1 MSSQVDLTVMGD
13 QTSPSLPQ
21 LKEGQ
26 NSLVSPSRSPQSL
39 TPRQQAVA
47 WAADVRKR
55 INQCLESGQELRQA
69 DVNELKQEL
78 VAVFI
83 TTLQQNSRS
92 GWVYLHEV
100 LSLVEPYKDLLNQL
114 DIKLEMNH
122 YLERTLHVVELQ
134 KEKLFDL
141 QLIESLGKVF
151 PDEVQR
157 LRLSGA
163 FPARNYCVT
172 PARNS
177 IKAVSLCPPSPQK
190 SLQSP
195 RKNTLPDGTN
205 PYRTHVP
212 HDDRQMSLYKPLT
225 LGDLQKSI
233 ANVASELAA
242 GESIWTQ
249 KSDGGKVALALH
261 TDLPQEIKP
270 SPPASQQ
277 VTPRSSIS
285 SLPPKKERKTP
296 RIQEEPVL
304 KLTGRDAVEYFAKC
318 HHIGKIQSIYF
329 NVADSR
335 HFRPYDLVSVH
346 KNKANPEHYVF
357 STFGVLH
364 VYPDRPAESQSLS
377 EWQREA
383 VLWKAVSS
391 IPFFKNFLVSKLF
404 YRWRFNKLHLDFS
417 RRHEEIGCN
426 LLQAVPIFG
435 AALLQV
441 SRLLKELITVKF
453 LPFETDKTYQ
463 LLDFEN
469 SANYKNIQAEKILD
483 RFFGFCKMVVEV
495 TAEESFKKL
504 RHCEEQVKKKTVFSK
519 DSLHLQKLKK
529 ETREYN
535 LRKAK
540 SETGRLGNFVK
551 LVDQLIVEH
560 MFHVCKTQVMTFV
573 EKVLSNQQE
582 NREGLFRA
590 NLVFNKQEIL
600 GISPTKERFT
610 TVLMSTLKGIPSV
623 LCSKAIPMDGS
634 VSDPDNEDSET
645 SPPKSEVAKSTAE
658 LGTLPGRRKSTAAT
672 NLSSVKPDQM
682 TPQALGEG
690 EKPSSSGE
698 TTEAEQGE
706 EESQAG
712 GVSRSLMGD
721 EMIPVPDIYRQA
733 TATKDEDE
741 LGVATPDLVLQ
752 GGDPLVVYGEGFMGQ
767 YSPLSR
773 ANLEEKLEMDAEYKN
788 ALREVESILNSAL
801 DEIDNYCDMN
811 NWLVDIFK
819 FCLKWTSDSPK
830 EYRGAPAFTIE
841 QRLIEVR
848 QWQEKVRN
856 FDKSFITDNGIFFVD
871 CSNIH
876 DYLIP
881 RLSQIIQ
888 GILKFVS
895 DEARKLATEFCD
907 EMKEV
912 LENLRKKD
920 SSMAGFA
927 VFAKNYTTYKKNGPQ
942 YQQRVSYIKSLYET
956 SEEEK
961 FDEDVQAAW
970 EAYLLQLQDASEFV
984 NTQTPLMTQ
993 KLEDKY
999 QRLAKAKTPKQ
1010 KFDALKNPSLY
1021 MKLEKEA
1028 MELAEMATTKQ
1039 FLDPSQNPT
1048 KILIEMR
1055 RIRDRF
1061 YEVERGLQ
1069 DASKW
1074 RDAICGEPYDL
1085 EFLSE
1090 ISTKMDVRQELWKYV
1105 EVSMH
1110 AIKDCKGMLFKKM
1123 NIRKVLEKVIEWQAA
1138 AGQLKP
1144 YLPPGDQ
1151 VLSYWFTC
1159 LGEFKK
1165 DLPILHKLANDAL
1178 KERHWK
1184 AIFVGMNEPFDP
1196 NREFTVSDLLAYD
1209 LEQHS
1214 DLIHQ
1219 VYLGA
1224 IAEYDLELR
1233 INQISKFWE
1242 EQEFK
1247 LAKHIPDSVITSKDL
1262 LFIEDLQELS
1272 QEDLF
1277 SDLNNCSQPTRKPN
1291 SPRRRTKL
1299 EKYRQERAAAQTGS
1313 FQGLDVT
1320 QDDFFILIEVDELK
1334 YQLEDAR
1341 IGIRSMLQS
1350 PFLGD
1355 MRQEVEFWDS
1365 ALQQVEEITELWFQ
1379 CQKKWLY
1386 LLKIFERPE
1395 MYKKFNGPAFKFE
1408 SVHTKFKD
1416 WMRVVS
1422 NNSKVMTVV
1431 GRKRGEKGFR
1441 LLQGDF
1447 LINMFLELNQKQEEI
1462 LKFLRGL
1469 LENSRMEFPRL
1480 YFLSDEDL
1488 VELLGISRNPKAL
1501 LPIAK
1506 MCFPGIETLNF
1517 ALPDGISSMN
1527 TALDFALNADKLQ
1540 VTTLKGILGEEI
1552 ELVVRVQAFPKASKW
1567 LKTLENVMKNTMAM
1581 TLQACVQTRVEEG
1594 SRQPIHI
1601 LEELSKL
1608 DLEPDSQQDLT
1619 KKIQHTFRHWL
1630 LRFPVQCVLV
1640 TEAILW
1646 ERSVNKA
1653 LERGTLDDIKC
1664 IRSNLESKL
1673 SQYTDILRESYNF
1686 NGKIPTSTKQRLHTL
1701 LCSLINQCCHQ
1712 RDVLTAMLDNSEV
1725 SDGGF
1730 EWLRVLRYH
1739 MDIQNVLRA
1748 KTEAVEVK
1756 GHSQGV
1762 HSVRSRLQQ
1771 KRLSLTNKFRM
1782 EPTLE
1787 EPPRLTRT
1795 KTTVSTDYQFSAC
1808 YLTQLG
1814 TSFSYDY
1821 EYNGPSFRLVLT
1833 PLTERAFL
1841 SLTQAIKNFHC
1852 GTLVGPSGVGKSET
1866 IKELAKMFGR
1876 NLFVVNC
1883 NKDVT
1888 VGVMMQYMMGM
1899 VQSGSWTLFDDTD
1912 RLTKG
1917 LMSVTAQHLDYLKT
1931 ALKTLEVSSENQY
1944 KIRGQPRFDK
1954 KMGLG
1959 DKVIRRNSLTTLHP
1973 MPTQE
1978 AQPGLERQKTV
1989 PHGFNEKGLVTYFED
2004 TWVSEKDRR
2013 RRHSIEKEIEI
2024 KESQFYKNNKPPPL
2038 FYEHVKLKGGR
2049 KSATPDY
2056 SKLLNDTIYVH
2067 RILGNIM
2074 FNGKLIQA
2082 STNFGCFMTLSAS
2095 PGSTSQIP
2103 ESFKLL
2109 MRPCAMIVPD
2119 YKIIMEMSLCFHGYK
2134 EPGLWAR
2141 KLTFLFE
2148 QLRLQLPRRAMY
2160 QFCLKDI
2167 KLVLDIAAS
2176 KLRDQRFA
2184 LDVIADKN
2192 KAEGKIQSPK
2202 SLKEIPY
2209 LDPHVWEE
2217 HALVFALRGVVRQ
2230 SMENGEDCSVFDNTL
2245 RDVFPSTARKNIDH
2259 GYDTLLKDAIHD
2271 QLREDNMKD
2280 TPEIIDK
2287 VMQLNAAL
2295 QLKKAVI
2302 LIGPAGCGKT
2312 TCSQTL
2318 ARATNRLN
2326 YLLFAPD
2333 HSKDELTTNRD
2344 LIYYAKNKLKDMENE
2359 PELADDVFLA
2369 AIDPSA
2375 KAEMSK
2381 AGKKMRRITTMLGK
2395 VSEALNEMQHAPKS
2409 QEYAEHPKV
2418 NVVTLNPTALS
2429 PQEFLGS
2436 YDNGMWKGGLFP
2448 KILQDSGFLSEA
2460 VCNYIAG
2467 HKDRKARGGQELPSI
2482 LLRWIV
2488 LDGVMHPV
2496 WTESLNTLFDEE
2508 LKLSLANSQHIS
2520 LSDTTAM
2527 MFETSYIGNLSP
2539 ATISRCNILNFDPD
2553 TVPWM
2558 NLYECWAKDAK
2569 ARWIINSAVMKIF
2582 DDLVADVFG
2591 PTLKFLKSDCCP
2603 ALLTD
2608 VGHHTAAANEVAP
2621 GIQEVGTFIKI
2632 LSVLLDR
2639 LYLREEFERRQK
2651 TMDLEDSGLDSP
2663 RKTPSSG
2670 PSRQS
2675 VSRMTSSSQLELVFP
2690 NYTENMKGMFA
2701 YSFVWSFGA
2710 HLHERYKDKF
2720 SKFAND
2726 VLYRARHPIK
2736 IPIGASVFD
2745 YILDESSGSFIRW
2758 SDKSQERM
2766 KILAGGFTITPE
2778 VEKYSHMID
2787 LMLAAHQPVLV
2798 SGMPGVGKTSL
2809 LQTMVLPKQTHTK
2822 VVMSQ
2827 AMNSQ
2832 LFLNSMLGQIME
2844 LKHRATNTLTGPGQL
2859 PPAPKGKQSHLFFI
2873 DDLNMAASNP
2883 EGGYQ
2888 PPLELLRQILSQR
2901 GTYDRER
2908 LEFQSM
2914 EEAMFLASTTI
2925 PSVPGTGLGTACH
2938 VMSSRLTRLF
2948 INFTMFTPTTEVLMA
2963 MHGRNIQHWLEE
2975 FPTYSVDHHFELSR
2989 AMTLGLLEMY
2999 HKIKERL
3006 RPTPIQAHYVFNLH
3020 DVARV
3025 VHGILLM
3032 SPRSR
3037 TRKMMRR
3044 KKGDNDSRASRSS
3057 LQMSRQAS
3065 WDSKSRTVSV
3075 SSMGPTAEIGQSAPM
3090 MKVIGQLWC
3099 HEVTRTFADRL
3110 ISDDDLSWFSRL
3122 LEEVVTKY
3130 FCMPRDD
3137 PKTEMAAISEETHS
3151 QTGRMTPTL
3160 SSPRP
3165 PSMDVGDS
3173 DEDLT
3178 KDEDDTTTKDTE
3190 MDITDSTE
3198 HKSDSDEVG
3207 RKSRVSTDTPQ
3218 TDKTPST
3225 EQGQKSQY
3233 GETPIP
3239 IRDSAEID
3247 KVTLGSEVTRQTET
3261 EGHSSEYESEVTE
3274 ESSSESEE
3282 ETTTTET
3289 EYETPREL
3297 PSVQS
3302 KSDPQAQPSES
3313 STLTA
3318 SIKVSS
3324 GKSKDSSSKSGTDTT
3339 SEMEATTL
3347 TRARLAQHQ
3356 ESLRSDSEASLLGKN
3371 SSTPNLKNRASH
3383 GSLKMKTVTF
3393 KAGLLADWEHE
3404 AYFGPLMNLEEIKG
3418 SHDSLMDIIFSKFF
3432 MTTYTE
3438 TQGLPVE
3445 KGYVEGTEENLS
3457 EALSTCL
3464 SVYNEGTSQKI
3475 DLVFFS
3481 DAVRHAARLSRVLAI
3496 QGGHAILLGM
3506 SYSTGRATLTRL
3518 AAYIAHC
3525 KLFEPKPQ
3533 TDPSKNFL
3541 IVREHIKRA
3550 CYHTG
3555 ILGKP
3560 TVLLVHEDLGE
3571 DCLQD
3576 VACLMNEGTSPGLY
3590 TDEEIQNIVSA
3601 VMPGGVTTK
3610 RVDKIEIALERFLK
3624 KIRQNLHVVV
3634 CMNYRGN
3641 SYCSDSQVFHSR
3653 LMKYPGLLKNACTI
3667 DTYRPWNYQAY
3678 VRIANVW
3685 LRDQKYGITIPW
3697 HPTRMLDQI
3706 LLTSRAMA
3714 YIHMSARA
3722 VIERQFCN
3730 QRQPLRF
3737 FSPLTFMEFV
3747 HIFRVLSAFIV
3758 KREYENISK
3767 HEQTLGKVNEAF
3779 GSISE
3784 FKREVSELMPK
3795 HKAAMAEIKELVQ
3808 QVEEQKQ
3815 QYIEALERCKSQEQ
3829 KIEHLQ
3835 GPLEELRR
3843 EAQTEFDKPITQ
3855 KKSIVKRRRGEIEYY
3870 TLTQYK
3876 VNPNYHAAMTAL
3888 KYLCRGEIE
3897 EVKSYRLPPALVE
3910 FVMNS
3915 LCLLFDVPQNW
3926 ENAKL
3931 LMIKDNFLESMMFYD
3946 KDNIPDDIYLKLRE
3960 FISHEDFQVS
3970 RVEQVSKAAAGICMW
3985 VHAVYEYA
3993 HIHRNMQPRL
4003 RNLLE
4008 HEDKFTLAQAKLGQL
4023 RVEANRIKSA
4033 LESKITVHRAAV
4045 KRAKTIEKHMQS
4057 IEKKIARSVNLMEHM
4072 SMQHYLWKSELRK
4085 AKHNVLTAPGDA
4097 LITAACVL
4105 YHGPLSD
4112 RNRSELLHDWL
4123 DRCRQ
4128 GNFNYTPRGG
4138 PDAYPLSTN
4147 LEGIYDGLREKE
4159 STSAASSGR
4168 TTESA
4173 TSGVPSMPEIR
4184 TFTYLP
4190 SIYDTSKYYKS
4201 ELQKQGS
4208 MEYEAVPEADDSDDE
4223 DEASPLITRNGYL
4236 LQEILSD
4243 FDELSGWRLNNL
4255 PTDLHSVQ
4263 NALLMR
4269 VSCHNR
4275 KHCWPLLIDPD
4286 NQAEI
4291 WVTALQTSRNVFSER
4306 DVRDRLPEYDDMP
4319 LEACQ
4324 SKDTNTEPPP
4334 SRGTALTYSS
4344 EFTLQDDFRTD
4355 TSGFITATS
4364 SYSKSATGRQSHN
4377 TFNSEELRPLT
4388 SVTASWET
4396 VSHLNVEQDLE
4407 HPENN
4412 LWISEADDPN
4422 LDNQIVNAIV
4432 HGVTVLV
4439 THLER
4444 KPLDPVYRGLL
4455 LKQFYVDKE
4464 GQRVVK
4470 IGHREF
4476 KYHPQFALYLSTS
4489 VPLFLRGDG
4498 IHSIPLHRMCIINM
4512 SLSDESII
4520 NHLLIET
4527 MKVERKEFEGQKRS
4541 NENDI
4546 ILHRQ
4551 RLAKEHDM
4559 IREKTLNLEGP
4570 LLEDQTMLK
4579 SLLECQAE
4587 VEKNRQIL
4595 EETRFMG
4602 DHLEEKFAHYMP
4614 MIMQSAVLYNMIRLM
4629 CSLNPNYYLPFH
4641 KFIQIYTAIVKARDR
4656 GKGSSVGAPQARAQ
4670 ELSDATSTAI
4680 FRYISMM
4687 MFEQHFTL
4695 LQLLVS
4701 MERMRMKRRASTKEL
4716 SLFIN
4721 GFDKQGLDEVALLES
4736 KPNGMT
4742 NQAWI
4747 DCLVI
4752 EQLHHPFN
4760 GLRRSLIQNWRQ
4772 WEEYFSHP
4780 IILMNSVPGNSLQE
4794 LSIFQKCIL
4803 WKICRPDRLYE
4814 LVSMMTL
4821 YELGNVRMVAD
4832 HYNIREVY
4840 NFTDKT
4846 TPVVFISPFPNT
4858 DMETADGTNGY
4869 SYISPSH
4876 EVKRLAKEVG
4886 MEGRVKVMN
4895 FGVKGQI
4902 GEVTQ
4907 AIEDCIQNGYWLL
4920 LQNYHLSEDRNPQFF
4935 KLLKDIVYSKWIEHE
4950 KLRQHTDIADEGV
4963 SLVTHSKPPKD
4974 PTLHLRIHN
4983 TFRLWIT
4990 TQADSRR
4997 LIPGVLV
5004 QHGIK
5009 VTCEKTGNFKSTL
5022 QKSYRSVAFL
5032 LNNSKLPNDEVI
5044 SKASRIMPLALLHS
5058 LLQQQ
5063 SFYGRNA
5070 FVHDYDW
5077 TLTDLALAVESFKKV
5092 MTKCPCD
5099 AGVSNLVS
5107 QIYSNHCTDL
5117 VDARVVEALTKLLS
5131 EYAANPSKHKI
5142 SPSACPIHA
5151 LLSDLLKSADENFNL
5166 KKAVEAMGE
5175 VTAKTYGLSDAA
5187 DANIIAR
5194 YSRAMSKDIV
5204 QVIGA
5209 PELFTRVTIGTQN
5222 LTLTPDSVFPIVW
5235 ASVQKLPKL
5244 PDTHKNHVSP
5254 VDTFVHFEV
5263 EGYKRLLEKV
5273 QSDMGVVQRA
5283 SKGEAVPP
5291 QTLQGVIQGLNY
5303 DQVPKAWLS
5312 LTFPSCI
5319 CLTQWIKDLP
5329 TKLQTI
5335 SSYVL
5340 ERPGVYNVASFLRP
5354 DRFFEAVKHQYA
5366 RKHFKE
5372 VDSIQLEIQV
5382 MPAGLNPSVPPKD
5395 GIFISG
5401 LRLYNALWDTARG
5414 MLMSGASDKQS
5425 CQDMPV
5431 VWLKPYDI
5439 HSPSRVPIKYQ
5450 QYLSP
5455 LYCSADQRCHSHATM
5470 VTELPLPTLVDPAV
5484 WHQNRVFLATTI

>member
-999 QRLAKAKTPKQ
+999 Q
-1010 KFDALKNPSLY
+1010 
-1021 MKLEKEA
+1021 KLEKEA

-1247 LAKHIPDSVITSKDL
+1247 LAKHIPDSVITSK
-1262 LFIEDLQELS
+1262 E
-1272 QEDLF
+1272 
-1277 SDLNNCSQPTRKPN
+1277 PTRKPN

-1954 KMGLG
+1954 IISMKMGLG

-2038 FYEHVKLKGGR
+2038 FYDDTLEHVKLKGGR

>member
-999 QRLAKAKTPKQ
+999 Q
-1010 KFDALKNPSLY
+1010 
-1021 MKLEKEA
+1021 KLEKEA

-3525 KLFEPKPQ
+3525 KKAPGYCCRKKCRGLFEPKPQ

>member
-1 MSSQVDLTVMGD
+1 MSSRIEMPQIGE
-13 QTSPSLPQ
+13 QSSPSLPV
-21 LKEGQ
+21 LREGQ
-26 NSLVSPSRSPQSL
+26 NSLVSPSRSPHSL
-39 TPRQQAVA
+39 TPRQQAST

-55 INQCLESGQELRQA
+55 VSQCIEAGEEPRQG
-69 DVNELKQEL
+69 DVSELKQEL
-78 VAVFI
+78 VGVFI
-83 TTLQQNSRS
+83 TALQQNSRP
-92 GWVYLHEV
+92 GWVFLHEV
-100 LSLVEPYKDLLNQL
+100 LSLVEPYKAFLNQV
-114 DIKLEMNH
+114 DIKLEMSH
-122 YLERTLHVVELQ
+122 YLERILHTVNLH

-141 QLIESLGKVF
+141 QLVESLAKVF
-151 PDEVQR
+151 PGDVQR
-157 LRLSGA
+157 LRQSGA
-163 FPARNYCVT
+163 FPARNFCVT
-172 PARNS
+172 PAGHS
-177 IKAVSLCPPSPQK
+177 IKAVSICPPSPKK
-190 SLQSP
+190 SIQSP

-205 PYRTHVP
+205 PYKTHVP

-242 GESIWTQ
+242 SESIWTQ
-249 KSDGGKVALALH
+249 KSDGGRVALALQ

-270 SPPASQQ
+270 KPPPSQQ
-277 VTPRSSIS
+277 ATPRSSIS
-285 SLPPKKERKTP
+285 SLPPKTERKTP

-304 KLTGRDAVEYFAKC
+304 KLTGREAVEYFAKC

-329 NVADSR
+329 NHAESR
-335 HFRPYDLVSVH
+335 HFRPYDLISVH
-346 KNKANPEHYVF
+346 KNKANSEHYIF

-364 VYPDRPAESQSLS
+364 VFPDRPAESQSLA

-383 VLWKAVSS
+383 VLWNAVSS
-391 IPFFKNFLVSKLF
+391 IPFFKNFLVRKLF
-404 YRWRFNKLHLDFS
+404 YRWRYNKLHLDFS
-417 RRHEEIGCN
+417 RRHEELTAN

-573 EKVLSNQQE
+573 EKVLSNQE
-582 NREGLFRA
+582 ESREGLFKA
-590 NLVFNKQEIL
+590 NLVFSKQEVL
-600 GISPTKERFT
+600 GIYPSKERFSN
-610 TVLMSTLKGIPSV
+610 VLMSTLKGIPSV

-634 VSDPDNEDSET
+634 VIDPDSEDTET
-645 SPPKSEVAKSTAE
+645 SPHKSEGAKSTAE
-658 LGTLPGRRKSTAAT
+658 LSCNIPRGGKSTAAT
-672 NLSSVKPDQM
+672 TLSSVKQEQL
-682 TPQALGEG
+682 TPQTLGEG
-690 EKPSSSGE
+690 DKPSSSGE
-698 TTEAEQGE
+698 TTDGDPGE
-706 EESQAG
+706 EESQVG
-712 GVSRSLMGD
+712 GVSRSVAGE
-721 EMIPVPDIYRQA
+721 EMIPIPDIYRHA

-741 LGVATPDLVLQ
+741 LGVATPDLVVQ
-752 GGDPLVVYGEGFMGQ
+752 GGDRLVVYGEGFMGQ

-773 ANLEEKLEMDAEYKN
+773 ANLEEKLEMDTEYKN
-788 ALREVESILNSAL
+788 ALKREEEILNCAL

-811 NWLVDIFK
+811 NWLVDIYK
-819 FCLKWTSDSPK
+819 FCLNWTSDSPK

-856 FDKSFITDNGIFFVD
+856 FDKSFTTDNGIFFVD

-881 RLSQIIQ
+881 RLSQIIHDV
-888 GILKFVS
+888 LKFVS

-999 QRLAKAKTPKQ
+999 QRMAKAKTFKQ
-1010 KFDALKNPSLY
+1010 KLEALKNPSLY

-1028 MELAEMATTKQ
+1028 LELAEMATTKQ
-1039 FLDPSQNPT
+1039 FLDPTQNPT

-1074 RDAICGEPYDL
+1074 REAICGEPYDL

-1110 AIKDCKGMLFKKM
+1110 AIKDCKIMLFKKM

-1184 AIFVGMNEPFDP
+1184 AIFVGMNEPYDP
-1196 NREFTVSDLLAYD
+1196 NRQFTVSDLLAYD

-1214 DLIHQ
+1214 ELIHQ

-1247 LAKHIPDSVITSKDL
+1247 LAKHIPDSVITSK
-1262 LFIEDLQELS
+1262 EQVEKHMLQEAENEPPKRS
-1272 QEDLF
+1272 
-1277 SDLNNCSQPTRKPN
+1277 N

-1299 EKYRQERAAAQTGS
+1299 EKYRQERAAAQTGPS
-1313 FQGLDVT
+1313 QGLDVT

-1334 YQLEDAR
+1334 YQLEDSR
-1341 IGIRSMLQS
+1341 INICSMLQS
-1350 PFLGD
+1350 PYLGD

-1408 SVHTKFKD
+1408 NVHTKFKD

-1422 NNSKVMTVV
+1422 NNSKVITVV

-1441 LLQGDF
+1441 LLQGDY

-1462 LKFLRGL
+1462 LKFLRTL
-1469 LENSRMEFPRL
+1469 LENCRMEFPRL

-1488 VELLGISRNPKAL
+1488 VVLLGISRNPKAL
-1501 LPIAK
+1501 LPFAK

-1527 TALDFALNADKLQ
+1527 SALDFALNADKLQ
-1540 VTTLKGILGEEI
+1540 VTSLKGILGEEM

-1567 LKTLENVMKNTMAM
+1567 LKALENVMKNTTAM
-1581 TLQACVQTRVEEG
+1581 IMQACVQTRMEEG

-1608 DLEPDSQQDLT
+1608 DQDIPSHQDLT
-1619 KKIQHTFRHWL
+1619 KEIHHTFRHWL

-1653 LERGTLDDIKC
+1653 LERGTLDDIKA
-1664 IRSNLESKL
+1664 IRTNLESRL
-1673 SQYTDILRESYNF
+1673 DQYTDILRETYNF
-1686 NGKIPTSTKQRLHTL
+1686 NGKVPPSTKLRLHTL
-1701 LCSLINQCCHQ
+1701 LCGLINQSCHH
-1712 RDVLTAMLDNSEV
+1712 RDVLGAILESSVV

-1748 KTEAVEVK
+1748 KTEAVEVR
-1756 GHSQGV
+1756 SQSQAV
-1762 HSVRSRLQQ
+1762 PSVRSRTQQ
-1771 KRLSLTNKFRM
+1771 KRLSLATKIRM

-1821 EYNGPSFRLVLT
+1821 EYHGPSNRLVLT

-1883 NKDVT
+1883 NEDVA

-1899 VQSGSWTLFDDTD
+1899 VQSGSWSLFDDTD

-2024 KESQFYKNNKPPPL
+2024 KESEFYKNNKPPPL
-2038 FYEHVKLKGGR
+2038 FYEHVKLRGGR

-2056 SKLLNDTIYVH
+2056 SKLLNDTIYIH

-2082 STNFGCFMTLSAS
+2082 STNFGCFMTLNTGAN
-2095 PGSTSQIP
+2095 PASQIP

-2109 MRPCAMIVPD
+2109 MRQCAMIVPD
-2119 YKIIMEMSLCFHGYK
+2119 FKFIVEMFFCFQGYK
-2134 EPGLWAR
+2134 EVKLWAR

-2148 QLRLQLPRRAMY
+2148 QLRFQLPRRETY
-2160 QFCLKDI
+2160 QFGLKDI
-2167 KLVLDIAAS
+2167 KLVMDVAAT

-2184 LDVIADKN
+2184 LDIIAESQKG
-2192 KAEGKIQSPK
+2192 EGRTQSPK
-2202 SLKEIPY
+2202 SPKEVPH
-2209 LDPHVWEE
+2209 LDPHTWEE
-2217 HALVFALRGVVRQ
+2217 HTLVYGLREVIRQ
-2230 SMENGEDCSVFDNTL
+2230 SIESVEDCSVFDNTL
-2245 RDVFPSTARKNIDH
+2245 RDVFPSTARKTVEH
-2259 GYDTLLKDAIHD
+2259 GYDEQLMEAIRCQLKEDKLKDTS
-2271 QLREDNMKD
+2271 EVV
-2280 TPEIIDK
+2280 DK
-2287 VMQLNAAL
+2287 VMQLNSAL

-2326 YLLFAPD
+2326 FLLFAPD

-2359 PELADDVFLA
+2359 PELAGDVFLA

-2375 KAEMSK
+2375 KTEMSQ
-2381 AGKKMRRITTMLGK
+2381 AGKKMKRITAMVGK
-2395 VSEALNEMQHAPKS
+2395 VSEALNEMQQTPKT

-2436 YDNGMWKGGLFP
+2436 YVNGMWKGGLFP

-2460 VCNYIAG
+2460 VRNYIAG
-2467 HKDRKARGGQELPSI
+2467 QKDRKARGGQELPSI

-2508 LKLSLANSQHIS
+2508 TKLSLANSQHIS
-2520 LSDTTAM
+2520 LCDTTSL
-2527 MFETSYIGNLSP
+2527 MFETSYIGNISP
-2539 ATISRCNILNFDPD
+2539 ATISRCTILNFAPD
-2553 TVPWM
+2553 TVSWM

-2569 ARWIINSAVMKIF
+2569 TRWIINTAVMRIY
-2582 DDLVADVFG
+2582 DELVADVFP
-2591 PTLKFLKSDCCP
+2591 PTLKFLKSECCP

-2608 VGHHTAAANEVAP
+2608 VGHDTAASNEVAP
-2621 GIQEVGTFIKI
+2621 GIQEVGTFLKI
-2632 LSVLLDR
+2632 LTVLLDR
-2639 LYLREEFERRQK
+2639 LYLREEFERRQR
-2651 TMDLEDSGLDSP
+2651 TMDLEDTGIDSP
-2663 RKTPSSG
+2663 RKSPSSS

-2675 VSRMTSSSQLELVFP
+2675 VSRMTSSSQLEIVFP
-2690 NYTENMKGMFA
+2690 NYTDNMKGMFA
-2701 YSFVWSFGA
+2701 YAYVWSFGA
-2710 HLHERYKDKF
+2710 HLHERYKEKF

-2758 SDKSQERM
+2758 SEKSQERS

-2778 VEKYSHMID
+2778 VEKYTHMIE
-2787 LMLAAHQPVLV
+2787 LMLAAHQPVLL

-2822 VVMSQ
+2822 VVMSR
-2827 AMNSQ
+2827 ALNSQ

-2844 LKHRATNTLTGPGQL
+2844 LKHRATNTLTGPGQV
-2859 PPAPKGKQSHLFFI
+2859 PPTTKGKQSHLFFI

-2888 PPLELLRQILSQR
+2888 PPLELLRQILAQR
-2901 GTYDRER
+2901 GTYDRGR
-2908 LEFQSM
+2908 LEFQTM
-2914 EEAMFLASTTI
+2914 EEAMFLASTTL

-2948 INFTMFTPTTEVLMA
+2948 INFTLFTPTTEVLMS
-2963 MHGRNIQHWLEE
+2963 MYGRNIQHWLEE

-2999 HKIKERL
+2999 NKIKEKL
-3006 RPTPIQAHYVFNLH
+3006 KPTPTHAHYVFNLH

-3025 VHGILLM
+3025 IHGILLM

-3044 KKGDNDSRASRSS
+3044 KKGGSESRGSRSS

-3110 ISDDDLSWFSRL
+3110 IAEEDVLWYSRL
-3122 LEEVVTKY
+3122 LEETVTKY

-3137 PKTEMAAISEETHS
+3137 PKSEMAAISEETYS
-3151 QTGRMTPTL
+3151 QSGRMTPTT

-3165 PSMDVGDS
+3165 PTPDEESDEEATKEETIKEPEMDVTDS
-3173 DEDLT
+3173 DQ
-3178 KDEDDTTTKDTE
+3178 KSISNDTPVQ
-3190 MDITDSTE
+3190 
-3198 HKSDSDEVG
+3198 KSDSNDTPAQ
-3207 RKSRVSTDTPQ
+3207 KSTSTETPQGTKFSSDTPQ
-3218 TDKTPST
+3218 
-3225 EQGQKSQY
+3225 GIKSQL
-3233 GETPIP
+3233 GETPLP
-3239 IRDSAEID
+3239 YRESAD
-3247 KVTLGSEVTRQTET
+3247 TGKVTLGSEVTRQTET

-3274 ESSSESEE
+3274 ESSEESEE

-3289 EYETPREL
+3289 EYETPRDL

-3302 KSDPQAQPSES
+3302 KTDAQNQASEF

-3318 SIKVSS
+3318 AIKASG

-3339 SEMEATTL
+3339 SEVEASSP
-3347 TRARLAQHQ
+3347 TRAPQAPHQ
-3356 ESLRSDSEASLLGKN
+3356 EPLRSDSEVSALGK
-3371 SSTPNLKNRASH
+3371 SSSNPNLKSR

-3393 KAGLLADWEHE
+3393 KTGLLADWEHE
-3404 AYFGPLMNLEEIKG
+3404 AYFGPLMSLDEIKG
-3418 SHDSLMDIIFSKFF
+3418 SNDSLMDIIFSKFY

-3445 KGYVEGTEENLS
+3445 KGYVEGSEDNLS

-3464 SVYNEGTSQKI
+3464 SVYNEGTSQRM

-3506 SYSTGRATLTRL
+3506 SYSTGRATLARL

-3525 KLFEPKPQ
+3525 KKYPGYCCRKKCRGLFEPKPQ
-3533 TDPSKNFL
+3533 SDSSRNL
-3541 IVREHIKRA
+3541 QILREHIKRA

-3571 DCLQD
+3571 ECLQD

-3590 TDEEIQNIVSA
+3590 SDEEIQNIVSA

-3624 KIRQNLHVVV
+3624 KIRQNLHVVM

-3641 SYCSDSQVFHSR
+3641 SYCSDSQVFHQR
-3653 LMKYPGLLKNACTI
+3653 IMKYPGLLKNAFAI

-3685 LRDQKYGITIPW
+3685 LRDQKSGITIPW

-3714 YIHMSARA
+3714 YIHMSAKV
-3722 VIERQFCN
+3722 VIERQYCN
-3730 QRQPLRF
+3730 QKEPLRF

-3747 HIFRVLSAFIV
+3747 HVFRVLCAYIV

-3795 HKAAMAEIKELVQ
+3795 HKAAMAEIKELVE
-3808 QVEEQKQ
+3808 QVEEQKL
-3815 QYIEALERCKSQEQ
+3815 QYIQALDRCKSQEQ

-3888 KYLCRGEIE
+3888 EYLNKADIE
-3897 EVKSYRLPPALVE
+3897 EVKSYRLPPSLVE

-3915 LCLLFDVPQNW
+3915 LCLLFDVPQDW

-3946 KDNIPDDIYLKLRE
+3946 KDNIPDDIYLKLRR
-3960 FISHEDFQVS
+3960 FITDENFQVHN
-3970 RVEQVSKAAAGICMW
+3970 VAAVSKAAAGICMW
-3985 VHAVYEYA
+3985 VHAVYQYA

-4045 KRAKTIEKHMQS
+4045 KRAKTIEKHMQG

-4112 RNRSELLHDWL
+4112 RNRSDLQNDWL

-4128 GNFNYTPRGG
+4128 GNFNYTPQTG
-4138 PDAYPLSTN
+4138 PNVNPHSTN
-4147 LEGIYDGLREKE
+4147 LGGLYEGLKEKE
-4159 STSAASSGR
+4159 SSAASSVR
-4168 TTESA
+4168 SSESA
-4173 TSGVPSMPEIR
+4173 ISGVPSMPEIR

-4201 ELQKQGS
+4201 ELKKQGS
-4208 MEYEAVPEADDSDDE
+4208 MEYETIPEADDSDDE

-4243 FDELSGWRLNNL
+4243 FDELSGWRLHNL

-4275 KHCWPLLIDPD
+4275 KHCCPLLIDPD

-4291 WVTALQTSRNVFSER
+4291 WVTALQSSRNIFSER
-4306 DVRDRLPEYDDMP
+4306 DVRDHVPEFEDMP
-4319 LEACQ
+4319 LDVCQ
-4324 SKDTNTEPPP
+4324 SKDTATEPPP

-4344 EFTLQDDFRTD
+4344 EFTLNDDYRTD
-4355 TSGFITATS
+4355 TSGVQTATS
-4364 SYSKSATGRQSHN
+4364 IYTAATKSVTGRHSHN

-4396 VSHLNVEQDLE
+4396 LSHLNVQQTIE

-4412 LWISEADDPN
+4412 LWIIEADDPD
-4422 LDNQIVNAIV
+4422 LDSRIITAVV

-4444 KPLDPVYRGLL
+4444 KALDPVYRGLL
-4455 LKQFYVDKE
+4455 LKQFYVDKD
-4464 GQRVVK
+4464 GQKVVK
-4470 IGHREF
+4470 LGHREF
-4476 KYHPQFALYLSTS
+4476 RYHQDFALYLSTS
-4489 VPLFLRGDG
+4489 VPLFLKGDG
-4498 IHSIPLHRMCIINM
+4498 IHAVPLHRMCIINM

-4602 DHLEEKFAHYMP
+4602 DHLEEKFANYMP
-4614 MIMQSAVLYNMIRLM
+4614 MIMQSAVLYNMIRRM
-4629 CSLNPNYYLPFH
+4629 CSLHPYYYLPFH
-4641 KFIQIYTAIVKARDR
+4641 KFIQIYTGVIKGRDR
-4656 GKGSSVGAPQARAQ
+4656 GKGSSGAPQARAQ
-4670 ELSDATSTAI
+4670 ELMDATSTAI
-4680 FRYISMM
+4680 FKYVSMM

-4701 MERMRMKRRASTKEL
+4701 MERMRMNRKASTKEL

-4721 GFDKQGLDEVALLES
+4721 GFDKQGLDEATVLES
-4736 KPNGMT
+4736 KPAGMS

-4747 DCLVI
+4747 DCVVV

-4780 IILMNSVPGNSLQE
+4780 IVLMNPVPGNYLQE

-4803 WKICRPDRLYE
+4803 WKICRPDRVYE
-4814 LVSMMTL
+4814 LASMMTL

-4846 TPVVFISPFPNT
+4846 TPVVFISPNPVT
-4858 DMETADGTNGY
+4858 DTESSDGTNGY

-4920 LQNYHLSEDRNPQFF
+4920 LQNYHLSEEPNPQFYT
-4935 KLLKDIVYSKWIEHE
+4935 LLKDIVYSKWIEHE
-4950 KLRQHTDIADEGV
+4950 RLRQHTEIADEGAN
-4963 SLVTHSKPPKD
+4963 LVTHSKPPDD
-4974 PTLHLRIHN
+4974 PMLNLRIHN

-4990 TQADSRR
+4990 TQADSTR

-5032 LNNSKLPNDEVI
+5032 LNNCKLPNDENV

-5058 LLQQQ
+5058 LLLQQ

-5070 FVHDYDW
+5070 FVNDNDW
-5077 TLTDLALAVESFKKV
+5077 TLTDLALAVEAFKKV
-5092 MTKCPCD
+5092 MTKCPCGL
-5099 AGVSNLVS
+5099 GVSNLVS

-5117 VDARVVEALTKLLS
+5117 TDARIVEALAKLLS
-5131 EYAANPSKHKI
+5131 
-5142 SPSACPIHA
+5142 
-5151 LLSDLLKSADENFNL
+5151 
-5166 KKAVEAMGE
+5166 
-5175 VTAKTYGLSDAA
+5175 
-5187 DANIIAR
+5187 
-5194 YSRAMSKDIV
+5194 
-5204 QVIGA
+5204 
-5209 PELFTRVTIGTQN
+5209 
-5222 LTLTPDSVFPIVW
+5222 
-5235 ASVQKLPKL
+5235 
-5244 PDTHKNHVSP
+5244 
-5254 VDTFVHFEV
+5254 
-5263 EGYKRLLEKV
+5263 
-5273 QSDMGVVQRA
+5273 
-5283 SKGEAVPP
+5283 
-5291 QTLQGVIQGLNY
+5291 
-5303 DQVPKAWLS
+5303 
-5312 LTFPSCI
+5312 
-5319 CLTQWIKDLP
+5319 
-5329 TKLQTI
+5329 
-5335 SSYVL
+5335 
-5340 ERPGVYNVASFLRP
+5340 
-5354 DRFFEAVKHQYA
+5354 QY
-5366 RKHFKE
+5366 
-5372 VDSIQLEIQV
+5372 
-5382 MPAGLNPSVPPKD
+5382 
-5395 GIFISG
+5395 
-5401 LRLYNALWDTARG
+5401 
-5414 MLMSGASDKQS
+5414 
-5425 CQDMPV
+5425 
-5431 VWLKPYDI
+5431 
-5439 HSPSRVPIKYQ
+5439 
-5450 QYLSP
+5450 
-5455 LYCSADQRCHSHATM
+5455 
-5470 VTELPLPTLVDPAV
+5470 
-5484 WHQNRVFLATTI
+5484 

>member
-3525 KLFEPKPQ
+3525 KKAPGYCCRKKCRGLFEPKPQ

-3843 EAQTEFDKPITQ
+3843 EAQTEFD
-3855 KKSIVKRRRGEIEYY
+3855 
-3870 TLTQYK
+3870 K

>member
-1 MSSQVDLTVMGD
+1 MSSRLDLPQMGD
-13 QTSPSLPQ
+13 QPSSLPV
-21 LKEGQ
+21 LREGQ
-26 NSLVSPSRSPQSL
+26 NSLVSPSRSSQSL
-39 TPRQQAVA
+39 TPRQQAA
-47 WAADVRKR
+47 TWAVDVRKR
-55 INQCLESGQELRQA
+55 INLCMEAGQESKQGDIA
-69 DVNELKQEL
+69 ELKQEL
-78 VAVFI
+78 VGVFI
-83 TTLQQNSRS
+83 TALQQNSRP

-100 LSLVEPYKDLLNQL
+100 LSLVEPYKAFLNQL
-114 DIKLEMNH
+114 DLKLEFNH
-122 YLERTLHVVELQ
+122 YLERILQSVDLQ

-141 QLIESLGKVF
+141 QLGESLGKVF

-157 LRLSGA
+157 LRQSGA

-172 PARNS
+172 PARHS
-177 IKAVSLCPPSPQK
+177 IKAVSLCLPPPKTSI
-190 SLQSP
+190 QSP

-205 PYRTHVP
+205 PYKTHVP
-212 HDDRQMSLYKPLT
+212 HDDRQMSLYNPLT

-242 GESIWTQ
+242 SESIWTQ
-249 KSDGGKVALALH
+249 KSDGGRVALALN
-261 TDLPQEIKP
+261 TDLPHEVKP
-270 SPPASQQ
+270 KPPPSQQ
-277 VTPRSSIS
+277 STPRSSIS
-285 SLPPKKERKTP
+285 SLPPKKEKKTP

-329 NVADSR
+329 NHAESR
-335 HFRPYDLVSVH
+335 HFRPYDLISVH

-364 VYPDRPAESQSLS
+364 VFPNRPAESQSLS

-391 IPFFKNFLVSKLF
+391 IPFFKNFLVRKMF
-404 YRWRFNKLHLDFS
+404 YRWRYNKLHLDFS
-417 RRHEEIGCN
+417 RRHEDLGAN
-426 LLQAVPIFG
+426 LLQGVPIFG

-560 MFHVCKTQVMTFV
+560 MFDVCKTQVMTFV
-573 EKVLSNQQE
+573 ERVLSNQE
-582 NREGLFRA
+582 ESREGLFRA
-590 NLVFNKQEIL
+590 NLVFTKQEIL
-600 GISPTKERFT
+600 GIFPSKERFSS
-610 TVLMSTLKGIPSV
+610 VLMNTLKGIPSV

-634 VSDPDNEDSET
+634 VMDPDSEESET
-645 SPPKSEVAKSTAE
+645 SPPKSELAKSTAE
-658 LGTLPGRRKSTAAT
+658 LSCNIPGRRKSTAAT
-672 NLSSVKPDQM
+672 NLSSIKLDQM
-682 TPQALGEG
+682 TSQAPGEG

-698 TTEAEQGE
+698 TTEVDQGE
-706 EESQAG
+706 EESQVG
-712 GVSRSLMGD
+712 GVTRSVVGE

-741 LGVATPDLVLQ
+741 LGVATPDLIIQ

-767 YSPLSR
+767 YSPLTR
-773 ANLEEKLEMDAEYKN
+773 ANLEEKLDKDIEYKS
-788 ALREVESILNSAL
+788 ALKREEDILNAAL
-801 DEIDNYCDMN
+801 DEIDNYCTLN
-811 NWLVDIFK
+811 NWLVDIYK
-819 FCLKWTSDSPK
+819 FCVKWTSDSPK

-856 FDKSFITDNGIFFVD
+856 FDKSFITDNGIFYVD
-871 CSNIH
+871 CSNVH
-876 DYLIP
+876 DSLIP
-881 RLSQIIQ
+881 RLSQIVHDVLQ
-888 GILKFVS
+888 FVS

-912 LENLRKKD
+912 LQNLRQKD

-999 QRLAKAKTPKQ
+999 QRLAKAKTLKQ
-1010 KFDALKNPSLY
+1010 KIDALKNPSLY
-1021 MKLEKEA
+1021 MRLEKEA
-1028 MELAEMATTKQ
+1028 LELADMATTKQ
-1039 FLDPSQNPT
+1039 FLDPTQNPT

-1061 YEVERGLQ
+1061 YEVEHGLQ

-1085 EFLSE
+1085 DFLSE

-1110 AIKDCKGMLFKKM
+1110 AIKDCKIMLFKKM
-1123 NIRKVLEKVIEWQAA
+1123 NIRKVLEKVTEWQAA

-1144 YLPPGDQ
+1144 YLPLGDQ

-1209 LEQHS
+1209 LEQHNE
-1214 DLIHQ
+1214 LIHQ

-1247 LAKHIPDSVITSKDL
+1247 LAKHIPDSVITSK
-1262 LFIEDLQELS
+1262 EQVEKHMLQEA
-1272 QEDLF
+1272 E
-1277 SDLNNCSQPTRKPN
+1277 NEPPRKPS

-1299 EKYRQERAAAQTGS
+1299 EKYRQERAAAQTGAP
-1313 FQGLDVT
+1313 QGLDVT

-1341 IGIRSMLQS
+1341 ISIRSMLQS
-1350 PFLGD
+1350 PYLGD

-1395 MYKKFNGPAFKFE
+1395 MYKKFNGQAFKFE
-1408 SVHTKFKD
+1408 NLHTKFKD

-1441 LLQGDF
+1441 LLQGDY

-1462 LKFLRGL
+1462 LKFLRVL

-1501 LPIAK
+1501 LPFAK

-1517 ALPDGISSMN
+1517 TLPDGISSMN

-1540 VTTLKGILGEEI
+1540 VTALKGIMGEEI

-1567 LKTLENVMKNTMAM
+1567 LKTLENVMKNTTAM
-1581 TLQACVQTRVEEG
+1581 ILQACVQTRMEEG

-1608 DLEPDSQQDLT
+1608 DQDSPRQQDLT
-1619 KKIQHTFRHWL
+1619 REIHHTFRHWL
-1630 LRFPVQCVLV
+1630 LRFPVQYVIV
-1640 TEAILW
+1640 TEGILW
-1646 ERSVNKA
+1646 ERSINKA
-1653 LERGTLDDIKC
+1653 LERGTLDDIKA
-1664 IRSNLESKL
+1664 IRSNLQSKL
-1673 SQYTDILRESYNF
+1673 DQYTDILRESHNF
-1686 NGKIPTSTKQRLHTL
+1686 NGKVPPSTKHRLHTL
-1701 LCSLINQCCHQ
+1701 LCGLINQCCHH
-1712 RDVLTAMLDNSEV
+1712 RDVLGAMLEASVV

-1756 GHSQGV
+1756 GQSPAV
-1762 HSVRSRLQQ
+1762 PSVRSRAQQ
-1771 KRLSLTNKFRM
+1771 KRLSLVTKIRM

-1814 TSFSYDY
+1814 TSFNYDY
-1821 EYNGPSFRLVLT
+1821 EYHGPSMRLVLT

-1866 IKELAKMFGR
+1866 VKELAKMFGR
-1876 NLFVVNC
+1876 NLFLVNC
-1883 NKDVT
+1883 NEDIT

-1899 VQSGSWTLFDDTD
+1899 AQSGSWTLFDDTD

-2024 KESQFYKNNKPPPL
+2024 KESEFYKNNKPPPL
-2038 FYEHVKLKGGR
+2038 FYEHVKLRGGR

-2082 STNFGCFMTLSAS
+2082 STNFGCFMTLSN
-2095 PGSTSQIP
+2095 GSAVGSQIP

-2119 YKIIMEMSLCFHGYK
+2119 FKFIVEMFFCFHGYQEIK
-2134 EPGLWAR
+2134 LWTR

-2148 QLRLQLPRRAMY
+2148 QLRLQLPRRALY
-2160 QFCLKDI
+2160 QFGLKDI
-2167 KLVLDIAAS
+2167 KLVLDVAAT
-2176 KLRDQRFA
+2176 KVRDQRFA
-2184 LDVIADKN
+2184 LDIT
-2192 KAEGKIQSPK
+2192 AEDHNVEERKQSPT
-2202 SLKEIPY
+2202 SPVEAPPV
-2209 LDPHVWEE
+2209 DPRQWEE
-2217 HALVFALRGVVRQ
+2217 YTLVYALRMVVRV
-2230 SMENGEDCSVFDNTL
+2230 SMENTEDYCVFDNIL
-2245 RDVFPSTARKNIDH
+2245 RDVFPSTARKTLQHD
-2259 GYDTLLKDAIHD
+2259 YDNQLMEAIHD
-2271 QLREDNMKD
+2271 QLKEDHLKD
-2280 TPEIIDK
+2280 TPGIVQK
-2287 VMQLNAAL
+2287 VMQLNSAL
-2295 QLKKAVI
+2295 QLKKAVV
-2302 LIGPAGCGKT
+2302 LIGPAGSGKT

-2326 YLLFAPD
+2326 FLLFAPD

-2344 LIYYAKNKLKDMENE
+2344 LIYYAKNKLKDVENE

-2375 KAEMSK
+2375 KTEMSQ
-2381 AGKKMRRITTMLGK
+2381 AGKKMKRITTILGK
-2395 VSEALNEMQHAPKS
+2395 VTEAINEMQHPPKP
-2409 QEYAEHPKV
+2409 QEYAEHPKI

-2448 KILQDSGFLSEA
+2448 KILQDSGFLCEA
-2460 VCNYIAG
+2460 VRNYIAG
-2467 HKDRKARGGQELPSI
+2467 QKDRKARGGQELPSI

-2527 MFETSYIGNLSP
+2527 MFETSYIGNISP
-2539 ATISRCNILNFDPD
+2539 ATISRCTILNFAPD

-2558 NLYECWAKDAK
+2558 NLYDCWAKDAK
-2569 ARWIINSAVMKIF
+2569 TRWMINTSVMKIF
-2582 DDLVADVFG
+2582 DELVADVFQ

-2608 VGHHTAAANEVAP
+2608 VGHDTAASNEVAP
-2621 GIQEVGTFIKI
+2621 GIQEVGTFLKI
-2632 LSVLLDR
+2632 LTVLLDR

-2651 TMDLEDSGLDSP
+2651 TLDLGDPGIDSP
-2663 RKTPSSG
+2663 RKTPSSSL
-2670 PSRQS
+2670 SRQS

-2690 NYTENMKGMFA
+2690 NYMENMKGMFA
-2701 YSFVWSFGA
+2701 YAFVWSFGG
-2710 HLHERYKDKF
+2710 HLHERYKEKF

-2726 VLYRARHPIK
+2726 VLYRARHAIK
-2736 IPIGASVFD
+2736 VPIGASVFD
-2745 YILDESSGSFIRW
+2745 YVLDESTGTFIRW

-2778 VEKYSHMID
+2778 VEKYTHMVE
-2787 LMLAAHQPVLV
+2787 LMLSAHQPVLL

-2809 LQTMVLPKQTHTK
+2809 LQTMVLPKQTHTR

-2827 AMNSQ
+2827 AMSSQ
-2832 LFLNSMLGQIME
+2832 LFLNSILGQIME
-2844 LKHRATNTLTGPGQL
+2844 LKHRATNTLTGPGQI
-2859 PPAPKGKQSHLFFI
+2859 PQAPKGKQSHLFFI

-2888 PPLELLRQILSQR
+2888 PPLELLRQILTQK
-2901 GTYDRER
+2901 GTYDRGR
-2908 LEFQSM
+2908 LEFQCM
-2914 EEAMFLASTTI
+2914 DEAMFLASTTL
-2925 PSVPGTGLGTACH
+2925 PSVPGAGLGTACH

-2948 INFTMFTPTTEVLMA
+2948 INFTLFTPTTEVLMS

-2975 FPTYSVDHHFELSR
+2975 FPTYSIDHHFELSR
-2989 AMTLGLLEMY
+2989 AMTLGLLEIY
-2999 HKIKERL
+2999 HKIKEKL
-3006 RPTPIQAHYVFNLH
+3006 RPTPTQAHYVFNLH

-3025 VHGILLM
+3025 IHGILLM

-3044 KKGDNDSRASRSS
+3044 KKGDSDSRGSRNSIH
-3057 LQMSRQAS
+3057 MSRQAS

-3075 SSMGPTAEIGQSAPM
+3075 SSMGPTAEVGQSAPM

-3110 ISDDDLSWFSRL
+3110 ISEDDVAWYGRI

-3137 PKTEMAAISEETHS
+3137 PKTEMAAISEETYS
-3151 QTGRMTPTL
+3151 QTGRMTPTTL
-3160 SSPRP
+3160 SPHP
-3165 PSMDVGDS
+3165 PTPDES
-3173 DEDLT
+3173 DEDPA
-3178 KDEDDTTTKDTE
+3178 KEEDVKETE
-3190 MDITDSTE
+3190 MDVTDSTDA
-3198 HKSDSDEVG
+3198 KSESEETG
-3207 RKSRVSTDTPQ
+3207 QKSVSTETPQ
-3218 TDKTPST
+3218 GFKSVSVETP
-3225 EQGQKSQY
+3225 QGQKSQY
-3233 GETPIP
+3233 GETPLP
-3239 IRDSAEID
+3239 FRESAD
-3247 KVTLGSEVTRQTET
+3247 TGKVTVGSEVTRQTET
-3261 EGHSSEYESEVTE
+3261 EGISSEYESEVSE
-3274 ESSSESEE
+3274 ESSDESEV

-3289 EYETPREL
+3289 EYETPIEL
-3297 PSVQS
+3297 SSGQNRTGPH
-3302 KSDPQAQPSES
+3302 PQASES
-3313 STLTA
+3313 SGLTVA
-3318 SIKVSS
+3318 SVKVSS
-3324 GKSKDSSSKSGTDTT
+3324 GKSKASSSKSDTT
-3339 SEMEATTL
+3339 SELDTSTL
-3347 TRARLAQHQ
+3347 TPARLAQHQ
-3356 ESLRSDSEASLLGKN
+3356 ESLRSDSEASALGKS
-3371 SSTPNLKNRASH
+3371 SSTPNLKNRGSH
-3383 GSLKMKTVTF
+3383 GNLKMKTVTF

-3404 AYFGPLMNLEEIKG
+3404 AYFGPLMNLDEIKG
-3418 SHDSLMDIIFSKFF
+3418 SNDSLMDIIFSKFF

-3445 KGYVEGTEENLS
+3445 KGYVEGTEDNLS

-3464 SVYNEGTSQKI
+3464 SVYNEGTSQKM

-3506 SYSTGRATLTRL
+3506 SYSTGRATLARL

-3533 TDPSKNFL
+3533 TDPSKNL
-3541 IVREHIKRA
+3541 QILREHIKRA

-3571 DCLQD
+3571 ECLQD
-3576 VACLMNEGTSPGLY
+3576 VTCLMNEGTSPGLY

-3624 KIRQNLHVVV
+3624 KIRQNIHVIV

-3641 SYCSDSQVFHSR
+3641 SYCSDSQVFHNR
-3653 LMKYPGLLKNACTI
+3653 LMRYPGLLKNASAI

-3685 LRDQKYGITIPW
+3685 LRDQKTGITIPW

-3706 LLTSRAMA
+3706 LQTSRAMA
-3714 YIHMSARA
+3714 YIHMSAKS
-3722 VIERQFCN
+3722 VIERQYCN
-3730 QRQPLRF
+3730 QREPLRF

-3747 HIFRVLSAFIV
+3747 HVFRVLTAFIV

-3784 FKREVSELMPK
+3784 LKREVSELMPK

-3815 QYIEALERCKSQEQ
+3815 QYIQALERCKSQEQ

-3888 KYLCRGEIE
+3888 KYLCKGDIE
-3897 EVKSYRLPPALVE
+3897 EVKSYRLPPELVE
-3910 FVMNS
+3910 FVLNS
-3915 LCLLFDVPQNW
+3915 LCLLFDVPQDW

-3946 KDNIPDDIYLKLRE
+3946 KDNIPDDIYLKLRQ
-3960 FISHEDFQVS
+3960 FINHPDFQVD
-3970 RVEQVSKAAAGICMW
+3970 RVAMVSKAAAGICMW

-4128 GNFNYTPRGG
+4128 GNFNYNRLTEF
-4138 PDAYPLSTN
+4138 DVNPLSTN
-4147 LEGIYDGLREKE
+4147 LESLYEGIREKD
-4159 STSAASSGR
+4159 STSTASSVR
-4168 TTESA
+4168 STETA
-4173 TSGVPSMPEIR
+4173 TSGLPSMPEIR
-4184 TFTYLP
+4184 TFMYLP

-4201 ELQKQGS
+4201 ELKKQGS
-4208 MEYEAVPEADDSDDE
+4208 MEYETIPEADDSDDD

-4243 FDELSGWRLNNL
+4243 FDELSGWRLTSL

-4306 DVRDRLPEYDDMP
+4306 DVRDHAPEYDDMP
-4319 LEACQ
+4319 LEVSP
-4324 SKDTNTEPPP
+4324 SKDTALEPPP

-4344 EFTLQDDFRTD
+4344 EFTLNDDYRTD
-4355 TSGFITATS
+4355 TTGFVTATS
-4364 SYSKSATGRQSHN
+4364 TYTTATKSVTGRQSHN

-4396 VSHLNVEQDLE
+4396 LSHLLVEQAIE
-4407 HPENN
+4407 RPENN
-4412 LWISEADDPN
+4412 LWIMEADDPN
-4422 LDNQIVNAIV
+4422 LDSRIITAVV

-4455 LKQFYVDKE
+4455 LKQFFVDKE
-4464 GQRVVK
+4464 GHRVVK
-4470 IGHREF
+4470 VGQREF
-4476 KYHPQFALYLSTS
+4476 RYHPEFALYLSTS
-4489 VPLFLRGDG
+4489 VPLFLKGDG

-4512 SLSDESII
+4512 SLSDEAII

-4614 MIMQSAVLYNMIRLM
+4614 MIMQSAVLYNMIRRM
-4629 CSLNPNYYLPFH
+4629 CSLNSNYYLPFH
-4641 KFIQIYTAIVKARDR
+4641 KFIQMYTGIIRTRNR

-4670 ELSDATSTAI
+4670 ELMDATSNAI
-4680 FRYISMM
+4680 FKYISMM

-4701 MERMRMKRRASTKEL
+4701 MERMRMSRKASTKEL

-4721 GFDKQGLDEVALLES
+4721 GFDKQGLDELTLLEC
-4736 KPNGMT
+4736 KPAGMT

-4747 DCLVI
+4747 DCLVV

-4780 IILMNSVPGNSLQE
+4780 ITLVNPVPGSTLQE

-4814 LVSMMTL
+4814 LASMMTL
-4821 YELGNVRMVAD
+4821 YELGNVRLVAD

-4840 NFTDKT
+4840 NFTEKT
-4846 TPVVFISPFPNT
+4846 TPVVFISPNQVT
-4858 DMETADGTNGY
+4858 DIESCDGTNGY
-4869 SYISPSH
+4869 PYISPSH

-4920 LQNYHLSEDRNPQFF
+4920 LQNYHLSEEPHPQFF
-4935 KLLKDIVYSKWIEHE
+4935 TLLKDIVYSKWIEHE
-4950 KLRQHTDIADEGV
+4950 RLRQHTEVADEGA
-4963 SLVTHSKPPKD
+4963 SLVTHSKPPDD
-4974 PTLHLRIHN
+4974 PMLHLRIHN

-4990 TQADSRR
+4990 TQANSKR

-5032 LNNSKLPNDEVI
+5032 LNNCKLPNDEVV

-5070 FVHDYDW
+5070 FVQDNDW
-5077 TLTDLALAVESFKKV
+5077 TLTDLALAVDAFKKV
-5092 MTKCPCD
+5092 MTKCPCGP
-5099 AGVSNLVS
+5099 GVSNLVS
-5107 QIYSNHCTDL
+5107 QVYSNHCTDL
-5117 VDARVVEALTKLLS
+5117 TDARVVEAHAKLLS
-5131 EYAANPSKHKI
+5131 QYAADPANHKLPATD
-5142 SPSACPIHA
+5142 SPVIT
-5151 LLSDLLKSADENFNL
+5151 LLSELLKSADENFNL

-5175 VTAKTYGLSDAA
+5175 VSAKTYGLSDAA

-5209 PELFTRVTIGTQN
+5209 PELLMKVTTTTAG
-5222 LTLTPDSVFPIVW
+5222 LTLTADSVFPAVS
-5235 ASVQKLPKL
+5235 AAVQKLTKL

-5254 VDTFVHFEV
+5254 VDTFIHSEV
-5263 EGYKRLLEKV
+5263 EGYKTLVEKV
-5273 QSDMGVVQRA
+5273 QSDLAVVQRS
-5283 SKGEAVPP
+5283 SKGEAVTA
-5291 QTLQGVIQGLNY
+5291 QTLRGVTQGLNA
-5303 DQVPKAWLS
+5303 DQVPEAWLS
-5312 LTFPSCI
+5312 STFPSCI
-5319 CLTQWIKDLP
+5319 SLTQWIKEIP
-5329 TKLQTI
+5329 NRLQTI
-5335 SSYVL
+5335 SVYVS

-5366 RKHFKE
+5366 RKHFKD
-5372 VDSIQLEIQV
+5372 VNSIQLEIQV
-5382 MPAGLNPSVPPKD
+5382 MPAGLFPSTPPKD
-5395 GIFISG
+5395 GVFISG
-5401 LRLYNALWDTARG
+5401 LRLYNALWDTIRG

-5425 CQDMPV
+5425 RQDMPV
-5431 VWLKPYDI
+5431 IWLKPYDVN
-5439 HSPSRVPIKYQ
+5439 SPSKVPVKHQ
-5450 QYLSP
+5450 QYSCP
-5455 LYCSADQRCHSHATM
+5455 LYCSADQRCHSYVAM
-5470 VTELPLPTLVDPAV
+5470 VTELSLPTLLDPSV
-5484 WHQNRVFLATTI
+5484 WHQNRVFLATII

>member
-658 LGTLPGRRKSTAAT
+658 LGSTLPGRRKSTAAT

-1247 LAKHIPDSVITSKDL
+1247 LAKHIPDSVITSKEQ
-1262 LFIEDLQELS
+1262 IEKHVLQEA
-1272 QEDLF
+1272 E
-1277 SDLNNCSQPTRKPN
+1277 NEPTRKPN

-1954 KMGLG
+1954 IISMKMGLG

-2038 FYEHVKLKGGR
+2038 FYDDTLEHVKLKGGR

-3843 EAQTEFDKPITQ
+3843 EAQTEFDK
-3855 KKSIVKRRRGEIEYY
+3855 
-3870 TLTQYK
+3870 

>member
-999 QRLAKAKTPKQ
+999 Q
-1010 KFDALKNPSLY
+1010 
-1021 MKLEKEA
+1021 KLEKEA

-1247 LAKHIPDSVITSKDL
+1247 LAKHIPDSVITSK
-1262 LFIEDLQELS
+1262 E
-1272 QEDLF
+1272 
-1277 SDLNNCSQPTRKPN
+1277 PTRKPN

-3525 KLFEPKPQ
+3525 KKAPGYCCRKKCRGLFEPKPQ

>member
-1 MSSQVDLTVMGD
+1 MGEQSS
-13 QTSPSLPQ
+13 SSLPM
-21 LKEGQ
+21 LREGQ
-26 NSLVSPSRSPQSL
+26 NSLVSPSRSPQAL
-39 TPRQQAVA
+39 TPRQQAMA
-47 WAADVRKR
+47 WAESIRKR
-55 INQCLESGQELRQA
+55 INHCMETGQEVDQGDINL
-69 DVNELKQEL
+69 LKQEL
-78 VAVFI
+78 VGVFI
-83 TTLQQNSRS
+83 TTLQQNSRP

-100 LSLVEPYKDLLNQL
+100 LSLVEQYKSLLNQL

-122 YLERTLHVVELQ
+122 YLERTLHTVELQ

-157 LRLSGA
+157 LRMSGA

-172 PARNS
+172 PAGHS
-177 IKAVSLCPPSPQK
+177 IKSVTFCPPSPKK

-205 PYRTHVP
+205 PYKTHVP
-212 HDDRQMSLYKPLT
+212 HDDRHMSLHKPLT

-242 GESIWTQ
+242 SESIWTQ

-261 TDLPQEIKP
+261 TDLPQEVKHTP

-304 KLTGRDAVEYFAKC
+304 KLTGREAVKYFAKC

-329 NVADSR
+329 NIAETR
-335 HFRPYDLVSVH
+335 HFRPYDLISVH

-364 VYPDRPAESQSLS
+364 VFPDRPAESQSLS

-391 IPFFKNFLVSKLF
+391 IPFFKNFLVRKLF
-404 YRWRFNKLHLDFS
+404 YRWRYNKLHLDFS
-417 RRHEEIGCN
+417 RRHEELGCN

-560 MFHVCKTQVMTFV
+560 MFHVSKTQVITFV
-573 EKVLSNQQE
+573 ESVLSNQKDS
-582 NREGLFRA
+582 REGLFRA
-590 NLVFNKQEIL
+590 NLVFTKQEVL
-600 GISPTKERFT
+600 GIFPSKERFT
-610 TVLMSTLKGIPSV
+610 NVLMSTLKGIPTV

-634 VSDPDNEDSET
+634 GSDHDSEDTET
-645 SPPKSEVAKSTAE
+645 SPPKSEAAKSTAE
-658 LGTLPGRRKSTAAT
+658 LSNLTGRRKSTAAT
-672 NLSSVKPDQM
+672 N
-682 TPQALGEG
+682 
-690 EKPSSSGE
+690 PSSSKQDQLTPLGE
-698 TTEAEQGE
+698 VDKPFSSVEVTETEQGE

-712 GVSRSLMGD
+712 GVSRSLAGE
-721 EMIPVPDIYRQA
+721 EMIPVPDIFRQA

-741 LGVATPDLVLQ
+741 LGIATPDLVIQ
-752 GGDPLVVYGEGFMGQ
+752 GDDPLVVYGEGFMGQ

-773 ANLEEKLEMDAEYKN
+773 ANLEEKLKMDSVYKN
-788 ALREVESILNSAL
+788 ALNEVEKILNTAL
-801 DEIDNYCDMN
+801 DEIDTYCDMN

-856 FDKSFITDNGIFFVD
+856 FDKNFITDNGIFFVD

-881 RLSQIIQ
+881 RLSQVIHEV
-888 GILKFVS
+888 LKFVS

-927 VFAKNYTTYKKNGPQ
+927 IFAKNYTTYKKNGPQ

-999 QRLAKAKTPKQ
+999 Q
-1010 KFDALKNPSLY
+1010 
-1021 MKLEKEA
+1021 KLEKEA
-1028 MELAEMATTKQ
+1028 LELAEMATTKQ
-1039 FLDPSQNPT
+1039 FLDPTQNPT

-1061 YEVERGLQ
+1061 YEVEHGLQ

-1214 DLIHQ
+1214 ELIHQ

-1247 LAKHIPDSVITSKDL
+1247 LAKHIPDSVITSK
-1262 LFIEDLQELS
+1262 EQVEKHVLQEA
-1272 QEDLF
+1272 END
-1277 SDLNNCSQPTRKPN
+1277 PPRKPT

-1313 FQGLDVT
+1313 LQGLDVT

-1350 PFLGD
+1350 PYLGD

-1395 MYKKFNGPAFKFE
+1395 LYKKFNGPAFKFE
-1408 SVHTKFKD
+1408 NVHTKFKD

-1441 LLQGDF
+1441 LLQGDY

-1462 LKFLRGL
+1462 LKYLRVL

-1501 LPIAK
+1501 LPFAK

-1540 VTTLKGILGEEI
+1540 VTALKGVLGEEI
-1552 ELVVRVQAFPKASKW
+1552 DLVVRVQAFPKASKW
-1567 LKTLENVMKNTMAM
+1567 LRTLENVMKNTLAM
-1581 TLQACVQTRVEEG
+1581 ILQACVQTRVEEG

-1608 DLEPDSQQDLT
+1608 DQDQSSQPELT
-1619 KKIQHTFRHWL
+1619 RKIQHSFRHWL
-1630 LRFPVQCVLV
+1630 LRFPVQCVIV

-1653 LERGTLDDIKC
+1653 LERGTLDDIKA
-1664 IRSNLESKL
+1664 IRCNLESRL
-1673 SQYTDILRESYNF
+1673 GQYTDVLRKSYSF
-1686 NGKIPTSTKQRLHTL
+1686 NGKVPPSTKKRLHTL
-1701 LCSLINQCCHQ
+1701 LCGLINQCCHQ
-1712 RDVLTAMLDNSEV
+1712 RDVLGAMLENSAV

-1756 GHSQGV
+1756 GQSQSV
-1762 HSVRSRLQQ
+1762 QSVRSRTQQ
-1771 KRLSLTNKFRM
+1771 KRLSLIGNKLRI
-1782 EPTLE
+1782 EPTIE
-1787 EPPRLTRT
+1787 EPPKLTRT

-1821 EYNGPSFRLVLT
+1821 EYNGPSCRLVLT

-1852 GTLVGPSGVGKSET
+1852 GTLVGPAGVGKSET

-1876 NLFVVNC
+1876 NLFTVNC
-1883 NKDVT
+1883 NEDVT

-1899 VQSGSWTLFDDTD
+1899 VQSGSWTLFDNTN

-1973 MPTQE
+1973 MPTQDP
-1978 AQPGLERQKTV
+1978 QPGLERQKTV

-2024 KESQFYKNNKPPPL
+2024 KESEFYKNNKPPPL

-2082 STNFGCFMTLSAS
+2082 STNFGCFMTLGTSS
-2095 PGSTSQIP
+2095 GSSSHIP

-2119 YKIIMEMSLCFHGYK
+2119 YKFILEMFFCYHGYK
-2134 EPGLWAR
+2134 DAGLWAR

-2148 QLRLQLPRRAMY
+2148 QLRLQLPRRDTY
-2160 QFCLKDI
+2160 QLGLKDI
-2167 KLVLDIAAS
+2167 KLMIDIAAA

-2184 LDVIADKN
+2184 LDIMAENN
-2192 KAEGKIQSPK
+2192 KGEGRVQSPR
-2202 SLKEIPY
+2202 SPKEVPS
-2209 LDPHVWEE
+2209 LDPRVWEE
-2217 HALVFALRGVVRQ
+2217 HTLVFALRGVVRQ
-2230 SMENGEDCSVFDNTL
+2230 GMENTEDISVFDNTL
-2245 RDVFPSTARKNIDH
+2245 RDVFPSTARKTIEH
-2259 GYDTLLKDAIHD
+2259 GYDTQLKEAVQD

-2280 TPEIIDK
+2280 TPEIVEK

-2312 TCSQTL
+2312 TCSRTL

-2326 YLLFAPD
+2326 FLLFAPD

-2375 KAEMSK
+2375 KTEMSQ
-2381 AGKKMRRITTMLGK
+2381 AGKKMKRITTILGK
-2395 VSEALNEMQHAPKS
+2395 VSEALNEMQHTPKP
-2409 QEYAEHPKV
+2409 QEYAEHPKI
-2418 NVVTLNPTALS
+2418 NVVTLNPTALT

-2436 YDNGMWKGGLFP
+2436 YDNGLWKGGLFP

-2467 HKDRKARGGQELPSI
+2467 QKDRKARGGQELPSV

-2539 ATISRCNILNFDPD
+2539 ATISRCSILNFAPD

-2569 ARWIINSAVMKIF
+2569 TRWIINTAVMKIF
-2582 DDLVADVFG
+2582 DELVADVFP

-2608 VGHHTAAANEVAP
+2608 VGHNTASANEVAP
-2621 GIQEVGTFIKI
+2621 GIQEVGTFLKI
-2632 LSVLLDR
+2632 LTVLLDR

-2651 TMDLEDSGLDSP
+2651 TMDLEDTGMESP

-2675 VSRMTSSSQLELVFP
+2675 VSRMTSSSHLELVFP

-2701 YSFVWSFGA
+2701 YAFVWSFGA

-2736 IPIGASVFD
+2736 IPLGASVFD
-2745 YILDESSGSFIRW
+2745 YVLDESSGTFIRW

-2778 VEKYSHMID
+2778 VEKYTHMIE
-2787 LMLAAHQPVLV
+2787 LMLAAHQPVLIT
-2798 SGMPGVGKTSL
+2798 GMPGVGKTSL

-2822 VVMSQ
+2822 VVMSP
-2827 AMNSQ
+2827 AMTSQ

-2844 LKHRATNTLTGPGQL
+2844 LKHRATNTLTGPGQV
-2859 PPAPKGKQSHLFFI
+2859 PPATKSKQTHLFFI
-2873 DDLNMAASNP
+2873 DDLNMASSNP

-2888 PPLELLRQILSQR
+2888 PPLELLRQILTQR
-2901 GTYDRER
+2901 GTYDQER
-2908 LEFQSM
+2908 LEFQTM
-2914 EEAMFLASTTI
+2914 EEAMFLASTTL

-2938 VMSSRLTRLF
+2938 VMSSRVTRLF
-2948 INFTMFTPTTEVLMA
+2948 INFTVFTPTTEVLMG
-2963 MHGRNIQHWLEE
+2963 MYGRNIQHWLEE

-2999 HKIKERL
+2999 HKIKEKL
-3006 RPTPIQAHYVFNLH
+3006 RPTPTQAHYVFNLH

-3044 KKGDNDSRASRSS
+3044 KKGDNESRASRSS

-3110 ISDDDLSWFSRL
+3110 ISDDDLSWFGRL
-3122 LEEVVTKY
+3122 LEEVVMKY
-3130 FCMPRDD
+3130 FCLPRDD

-3160 SSPRP
+3160 TSPHP
-3165 PSMDVGDS
+3165 FTPEMES
-3173 DEDLT
+3173 DEELA
-3178 KDEDDTTTKDTE
+3178 KEEDPKEAE
-3190 MDITDSTE
+3190 MDITDSTQSE
-3198 HKSDSDEVG
+3198 QKSDSEELG
-3207 RKSRVSTDTPQ
+3207 RKSRVSVETPQ
-3218 TDKTPST
+3218 GAKSSST
-3225 EQGQKSQY
+3225 ETSQGQKSQY
-3233 GETPIP
+3233 GETPLP
-3239 IRDSAEID
+3239 VSDSADLD
-3247 KVTLGSEVTRQTET
+3247 KGTVASEVTRQTET
-3261 EGHSSEYESEVTE
+3261 EIISSEYESEVTE

-3302 KSDPQAQPSES
+3302 KTDAQAQPSDS

-3318 SIKVSS
+3318 SVKVSS
-3324 GKSKDSSSKSGTDTT
+3324 GKSKESCPPCTDSSSKSGTDTAC
-3339 SEMEATTL
+3339 EMEVSTL

-3356 ESLRSDSEASLLGKN
+3356 EYLRSDSEASLLGKS

-3404 AYFGPLMNLEEIKG
+3404 AYFGPLMNIEEIKG

-3445 KGYVEGTEENLS
+3445 KGYVEGTEDNLS

-3506 SYSTGRATLTRL
+3506 SYSTGRATLARL

-3560 TVLLVHEDLGE
+3560 TVLLIHEHLGE

-3641 SYCSDSQVFHSR
+3641 SYSNDSQVFHTR
-3653 LMKYPGLLKNACTI
+3653 LMKYPGLLKNVCTI

-3685 LRDQKYGITIPW
+3685 LRDQKWGITIPW

-3714 YIHMSARA
+3714 YIHMSARS
-3722 VIERQFCN
+3722 VIERQYCN
-3730 QRQPLRF
+3730 QREPLRF

-3747 HIFRVLSAFIV
+3747 HIFRVLSAYIV

-3784 FKREVSELMPK
+3784 FKREVSDLMPK

-3815 QYIEALERCKSQEQ
+3815 QYIEALDRCKSQEQ

-3843 EAQTEFDKPITQ
+3843 EAQTEFDK
-3855 KKSIVKRRRGEIEYY
+3855 
-3870 TLTQYK
+3870 

-3888 KYLCRGEIE
+3888 KYLCKGDID
-3897 EVKSYRLPPALVE
+3897 EVKSYRVPHKMIE
-3910 FVMNS
+3910 FVMSS
-3915 LCLLFDVPQNW
+3915 LCLLFDVPQDW

-3931 LMIKDNFLESMMFYD
+3931 LMIKDNFVESMMFYD

-3960 FISHEDFQVS
+3960 FIEHEDFQVERVMEVS
-3970 RVEQVSKAAAGICMW
+3970 RATAGICMW
-3985 VHAVYEYA
+3985 VHAVYQYA

-4033 LESKITVHRAAV
+4033 LESKITIHRAAV

-4128 GNFNYTPRGG
+4128 GNFNYAPIRG
-4138 PDAYPLSTN
+4138 PDANPLSTN
-4147 LEGIYDGLREKE
+4147 LEGLYDGLREKE
-4159 STSAASSGR
+4159 STSAGSSGR
-4168 TTESA
+4168 STESA

-4190 SIYDTSKYYKS
+4190 CIYDTSKYYKS
-4201 ELQKQGS
+4201 ELKKQGS

-4223 DEASPLITRNGYL
+4223 DEASPLITRNGYI

-4275 KHCWPLLIDPD
+4275 KYCWPLLIDPD

-4291 WVTALQTSRNVFSER
+4291 WVTTLQTSRNVFSER
-4306 DVRDRLPEYDDMP
+4306 DVRDCLPEYEDIP
-4319 LEACQ
+4319 LEATQ
-4324 SKDTNTEPPP
+4324 SKYSNLEPPP

-4344 EFTLQDDFRTD
+4344 EFTLNDDSRTE
-4355 TSGFITATS
+4355 TNGFLTATS
-4364 SYSKSATGRQSHN
+4364 TYTTTKSATGRQSHN
-4377 TFNSEELRPLT
+4377 TFNSDELRPLT

-4396 VSHLNVEQDLE
+4396 LSHLHVDQAIE

-4412 LWISEADDPN
+4412 LWIIEADDPN
-4422 LDNQIVNAIV
+4422 LDSQIVNAIV

-4455 LKQFYVDKE
+4455 LKQFYVDKD

-4489 VPLFLRGDG
+4489 VPLFLKGDG

-4512 SLSDESII
+4512 GLSDESII

-4602 DHLEEKFAHYMP
+4602 NHLEEKFAHYMP
-4614 MIMQSAVLYNMIRLM
+4614 MIMQSAVLYNMIRQM

-4641 KFIQIYTAIVKARDR
+4641 KFIQMYTGIVKARDR

-4670 ELSDATSTAI
+4670 ELMDATSTAI

-4701 MERMRMKRRASTKEL
+4701 VERMRMNRKASTKEL

-4747 DCLVI
+4747 DCLVV

-4760 GLRRSLIQNWRQ
+4760 GLRRSLIQNWKQ

-4780 IILMNSVPGNSLQE
+4780 IILMNPVPGNSLQE

-4814 LVSMMTL
+4814 LASMMTL

-4846 TPVVFISPFPNT
+4846 TPVVFISPFPTN
-4858 DMETADGTNGY
+4858 DMETAGGTNGY

-4895 FGVKGQI
+4895 FGVKGQM

-4920 LQNYHLSEDRNPQFF
+4920 LQNYHLSEEPNPQFF

-4950 KLRQHTDIADEGV
+4950 RLRQHTDIADEGA

-4974 PTLHLRIHN
+4974 PTLNLRIHN

-4990 TQADSRR
+4990 TQADPTR

-5032 LNNSKLPNDEVI
+5032 LNNCKLPNDENV

-5077 TLTDLALAVESFKKV
+5077 TLTDLALAVEAFKKV
-5092 MTKCPCD
+5092 MTKCPCGS
-5099 AGVSNLVS
+5099 GVSNLVS

-5117 VDARVVEALTKLLS
+5117 VDAHVVEALAKLLS
-5131 EYAANPSKHKI
+5131 EYAADPTKHKI
-5142 SPSACPIHA
+5142 PASDCPINT
-5151 LLSDLLKSADENFNL
+5151 LLSDLLKFADENFNL
-5166 KKAVEAMGE
+5166 KKAVEAMGD

-5209 PELFTRVTIGTQN
+5209 PELFTRVTVADES
-5222 LTLTPDSVFPIVW
+5222 LTLTPDSVFPMVW
-5235 ASVQKLPKL
+5235 AAVQKLPKL

-5254 VDTFVHFEV
+5254 VDAFIHFEV
-5263 EGYKRLLEKV
+5263 EGYKRLLEKLH
-5273 QSDMGVVQRA
+5273 SDLNVVQRA
-5283 SKGEAVPP
+5283 SKGETVAP
-5291 QTLQGVIQGLNY
+5291 QTLQGVILGLNL

-5319 CLTQWIKDLP
+5319 CLSQWIKELP
-5329 TKLQTI
+5329 TRLNTI
-5335 SSYVL
+5335 STYVS

-5372 VDSIQLEIQV
+5372 VNSIQLEVQV
-5382 MPAGLNPSVPPKD
+5382 MPAGLHPSVPPKD
-5395 GIFISG
+5395 GIFITG

-5425 CQDMPV
+5425 FQDMPV
-5431 VWLKPYDI
+5431 IWLKPYDI
-5439 HSPSRVPIKYQ
+5439 SSPSRVPVKHQ

-5455 LYCSADQRCHSHATM
+5455 LYCSADHRCHSHAAM
-5470 VTELPLPTLVDPAV
+5470 VTELPLPTLIDPTV
-5484 WHQNRVFLATTI
+5484 WHQNRVFLATTV